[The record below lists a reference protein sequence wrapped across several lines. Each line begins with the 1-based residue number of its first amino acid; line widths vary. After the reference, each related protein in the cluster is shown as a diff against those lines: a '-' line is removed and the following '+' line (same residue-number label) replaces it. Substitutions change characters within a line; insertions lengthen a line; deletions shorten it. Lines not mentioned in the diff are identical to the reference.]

1 MGSMKITQ
9 PFLKTYPPFGG
20 YRLFS
25 DVWPWCGYCPMFAR
39 VYSWSGHKKK
49 PRVKVESG
57 AGKNN
62 FRRAPAGGDCLLAK
76 LSASRSR
83 ERIETMNTSTST
95 ANGEPD
101 RFTEF
106 NQSIQHGRGRGLASV
121 GDLVGAALAQVEAA
135 PMDWGG
141 RRPLSRRELVTAWYR
156 GEPSDKFGLMAAA
169 VEDQTREDV
178 ALVGR
183 FAKLLKTKIEDNGG
197 KVSATMEEE
206 ARGAGA
212 AAVVAWRNGALPCPV
227 VPGERVPQAVAV
239 VAWRAVSDELS
250 RDDKGHT
257 VELSTVSDEWLAA
270 AVEPL
275 AVACLAGYEERSDKA
290 ARLLRERGAA
300 RRKMALPGKM
310 DNLRHGHG
318 RRVQLVE
325 RIGAAA
331 ARLLGGD
338 SIDAAAAAV
347 GFKARL
353 HGGKVKEQ
361 AGVQLAR
368 AARAVG
374 LNFALVEP
382 CNGATAADEFN
393 PWRRPLALD
402 GGAAVVPFV
411 PAAAVEPLP
420 LAAARRGFHAEVP
433 SVPSCS
439 VAVTQSPPSW
449 SIGRIMA
456 WWRRCGISNGRHP
469 AGAVGLKTVP
479 ETGRFLVL

>member
-1 MGSMKITQ
+1 M
-9 PFLKTYPPFGG
+9 
-20 YRLFS
+20 
-25 DVWPWCGYCPMFAR
+25 
-39 VYSWSGHKKK
+39 
-49 PRVKVESG
+49 
-57 AGKNN
+57 
-62 FRRAPAGGDCLLAK
+62 
-76 LSASRSR
+76 
-83 ERIETMNTSTST
+83 
-95 ANGEPD
+95 
-101 RFTEF
+101 
-106 NQSIQHGRGRGLASV
+106 ASV
-121 GDLVGAALAQVEAA
+121 GDLVGAALAQVEPVAA
-135 PMDWGG
+135 GDWGAW
-141 RRPLSRRELVTAWYR
+141 RPLWRRDLVAAWYR

-212 AAVVAWRNGALPCPV
+212 AAVVAWRNGALPCPA

-275 AVACLAGYEERSDKA
+275 AVACLAGYESRSDKA

-300 RRKMALPGKM
+300 RRKAALPGKM

-325 RIGAAA
+325 RVGAAA

-382 CNGATAADEFN
+382 RNGATAADEFN

-411 PAAAVEPLP
+411 PARPVEPEPEPVRPVRAL
-420 LAAARRGFHAEVP
+420 LCGRQFAAGMVRGVHHSGEAIMRGVWRRRDWAALRAARA
-433 SVPSCS
+433 
-439 VAVTQSPPSW
+439 
-449 SIGRIMA
+449 
-456 WWRRCGISNGRHP
+456 
-469 AGAVGLKTVP
+469 
-479 ETGRFLVL
+479 